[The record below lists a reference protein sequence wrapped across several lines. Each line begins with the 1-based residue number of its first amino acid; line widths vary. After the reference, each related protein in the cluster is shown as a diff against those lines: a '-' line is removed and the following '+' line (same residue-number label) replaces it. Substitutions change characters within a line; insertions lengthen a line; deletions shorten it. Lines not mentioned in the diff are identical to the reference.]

1 MRVILISAV
10 YPPEPVVSAQISN
23 DLYNKMKSKGWVV
36 KVLCPLP
43 SRPKDFI
50 FNNYYDNPDI
60 KRISS
65 FKSPNSKIITRSF
78 ESLSFG
84 IKASIYLLKNRKD
97 FDKIYVNSWPFFSQ
111 IIIGLTAFS
120 IRKKRILHVMDI
132 YPEALKLKNKLLEKV
147 LIYFDSKILTLYNQ
161 SICIGESQVSYLSRT
176 RNIPLESFTHINL
189 WSSVSEFSLP
199 TNRPLNNKLEV
210 LYFGNVGPLANL
222 NRILDGIYFYEKE
235 VSFNLTIAGSGS
247 ALKNLK
253 NKVKKYDLKNV
264 CFKVVP
270 AGDEEKVFLNADIAY
285 LGQKPNTGNTSIPSK
300 IILYMMA
307 RKVILAD
314 VDEGSLV
321 QKLITQY
328 DCGYWV
334 NSNSSSSKLI
344 DQIETISK
352 EKSSVLKLKQQNAY
366 NCYTDIFKKETNINK
381 IIDLIENF

>member
-43 SRPKDFI
+43 SRPKDFV

-84 IKASIYLLKNRKD
+84 IKASIYLLKNRKE

-111 IIIGLTAFS
+111 IIIGLTAFL

-132 YPEALKLKNKLLEKV
+132 YPEALKLKNKLVEKV

-222 NRILDGIYFYEKE
+222 DRILDGIYFYEKE

-270 AGDEEKVFLNADIAY
+270 AGDEEKVFLNADIA
-285 LGQKPNTGNTSIPSK
+285 
-300 IILYMMA
+300 
-307 RKVILAD
+307 
-314 VDEGSLV
+314 
-321 QKLITQY
+321 
-328 DCGYWV
+328 
-334 NSNSSSSKLI
+334 SSSEI
-344 DQIETISK
+344 
-352 EKSSVLKLKQQNAY
+352 
-366 NCYTDIFKKETNINK
+366 
-381 IIDLIENF
+381 